1 MEKRALIAVAL
12 SVFVL
17 IIFQTLYVKPRLKN
31 MPPPP
36 QTQSSRDNKLPPV
49 TSSPPAA
56 DTTKPPQGAAAP
68 ATKGQTQ
75 QSATA
80 PATPVVSEEERL
92 ITVQTQL
99 YTATLSSRGGV
110 IKSLKLK
117 DYKEGN
123 NNEISLFKAE
133 ALVPAMTIGTRE
145 QGAGHT
151 GDKDASTSAINPITL
166 LPLGFTTASDGG
178 SINTTET
185 KKVTFEF
192 AKDNRHITR
201 TYTLYGNSYKIDLK
215 DEVSGLDPYYVTLGS
230 DFYDDSAVSYGAHL
244 GPVILQDMDRIE
256 IKADKKMD
264 AALAH
269 TGNIKWIATENKYF
283 VGAIVPLTRP
293 VESLVWKK
301 DEKML
306 VGIKAS
312 QPVNEYLLYAGPK
325 KYDIL
330 KALNVS
336 LEHVVDFGFF
346 SFIARPLFWILLYI
360 NGFIGNYGWSIIL
373 LTLIIRVPFI
383 PLISKGQ
390 RSMKKLQKIQPLMND
405 IRERNKK
412 DPQRM
417 QREIMELY
425 KKHKVNPMGGCLPIL
440 IQIPVFFALYKVL
453 LVSIELRG
461 APFMLWIHDL
471 STKDPYYIMPIIMGI
486 TMLIQQRMTPTSMDP
501 MQNKIMMFMP
511 IVFTF
516 MFLNF
521 PSGLVLY
528 WLVSNVLSISQQFY
542 INKKPDQSALTI
554 PI

>member
-1 MEKRALIAVAL
+1 MERRALIAVAL

-17 IIFQTLYVKPRLKN
+17 IVFQFLYVKPHLKN
-31 MPPPP
+31 MPPPR
-36 QTQSSRDNKLPPV
+36 QTQAAKDNKPPPA
-49 TSSPPAA
+49 TSAPTPADTQGKTQSPPA
-56 DTTKPPQGAAAP
+56 TSP
-68 ATKGQTQ
+68 ATT
-75 QSATA
+75 
-80 PATPVVSEEERL
+80 VVSEEEKL
-92 ITVQTQL
+92 ITVQAPL
-99 YTATLSSRGGV
+99 YTAVLSSRGGA
-110 IKSLKLK
+110 IKSFRLKNYK
-117 DYKEGN
+117 DGS

-145 QGAGHT
+145 QGA
-151 GDKDASTSAINPITL
+151 STSAINPVTL
-166 LPLGFTTASDGG
+166 LSLGFTTASEGG
-178 SINTTET
+178 TINTTET
-185 KKVTFEF
+185 KAVVFEF
-192 AKDNRHITR
+192 AKDNRHIKR
-201 TYTLYGNSYKIDLK
+201 TYTFYGNSYKIDLK
-215 DEVSGLDPYYVTLGS
+215 DEVSGLDPYYITLGS

-256 IKADKKMD
+256 IATDKKLD

-269 TGNIKWIATENKYF
+269 TGNIKWIASENKYF

-293 VESLVWKK
+293 VESLVWKR

-306 VGIKAS
+306 VGIKGA
-312 QPVNEYLLYAGPK
+312 QAVNEYLLYAGPK
-325 KYDIL
+325 KFDIL
-330 KALNVS
+330 KTLNVS

-346 SFIARPLFWILLYI
+346 SFIARPLFWTLLYI
-360 NGFIGNYGWSIIL
+360 DGFVGNYGWSIIL
-373 LTLIIRVPFI
+373 LTLLIRIPFI

-390 RSMKKLQKIQPLMND
+390 RSMKKLQKVQPLMND

-412 DPQRM
+412 DPQKM

-453 LVSIELRG
+453 LVAIELRA
-461 APFMLWIHDL
+461 APFMFWLKDL
-471 STKDPYYIMPIIMGI
+471 SVKDPYYILPIIMGI
-486 TMLIQQRMTPTSMDP
+486 TMLIQQKMTPTTMDP

-528 WLVSNVLSISQQFY
+528 WLVSNVLSIVQQFY
-542 INKKPDQSALTI
+542 INKMPDQTALLS
-554 PI
+554 PS